1 MRRLAA
7 ALVISLATVAIF
19 AAPAA
24 AAAPF
29 PSQIALPN
37 GWQPEGIA
45 AGRGTT
51 AYVGSL
57 ATGAIARVNLR
68 TGAVD
73 PTFIA
78 GSPGVVAVGLFYDRA
93 TNRLWVAGGPTG
105 QVRAYDASSG
115 ALLQIYTFSAGFIN
129 DIVVTPDG
137 VFATDSVIPQLL
149 VIPATGHGAL
159 PPASAAFTVPIT
171 GAMTYVAGFNANGIE
186 WRNGSLILPQ
196 SNTGQ
201 LFAVDPTTGVSREL
215 LPAGTVTFADGV
227 RFVGNTL
234 YVSRNMLNQ
243 VDRYRFTGSRLVFLG
258 SVTAPALDIPTT
270 LAFAAGRL
278 WTVNARFTT
287 PPTPDTT
294 YAIVRLPRR

>member
-7 ALVISLATVAIF
+7 ALLA
-19 AAPAA
+19 AAMVLVVLASPVA

-37 GWQPEGIA
+37 GWQPEGIT

-57 ATGAIARVNLR
+57 ANGAIARVNLR

-73 PTFIA
+73 PTFIPGGA
-78 GSPGVVAVGLFYDRA
+78 GRVTVGLFYDRE

-105 QVRAYDASSG
+105 QVRVYDARSG
-115 ALLQIYTFSAGFIN
+115 ALLASYAFTAGFIN
-129 DIVVTPDG
+129 DLVVTPDG

-149 VIPATGHGAL
+149 VVPATGDGPL
-159 PPASAAFTVPIT
+159 PPATAAFTIPIT
-171 GAMTYVAGFNANGIE
+171 GDMVYGAGFNANGIE
-186 WRNGSLILPQ
+186 WRNGTLILPQ

-201 LFAVDPTTGVSREL
+201 LFAVDPSSGVSTEL
-215 LPAGTVTFADGV
+215 LAPGAVTFADGV
-227 RFVGNTL
+227 RFIGNTL

-243 VDRYRFTGSRLVFLG
+243 VDRYRFAGSRLVFLG
-258 SVTAPALDIPTT
+258 TVSSPALDIPTT

-287 PPTPDTT
+287 PPTPDTS
-294 YAIVRLPRR
+294 YAIVRVPRR